1 MRSTALL
8 LTLILSCNLAMA
20 VEHAH
25 RPNTITVTGK
35 GEVQVEPD
43 LAVMTVAVDTFDRDL
58 DAARRQNDE
67 RVEKIL
73 VLARQFSIPSRDVR
87 TARMTMETLRE
98 TSKRD
103 EQYDDLRHANPIR
116 GYLISKR
123 LTLRLTDLGQF
134 DAFYLQLL
142 RTGVSEIAY
151 VDFETSRHRE
161 HRDAARTLAMKAARE
176 KAEAMAAALGQQ
188 IGRAVEIREEQA
200 GHAFSAMNSTT
211 RATGNGSV
219 SSLSGAGQIGIDAS
233 AMVVFELR

>member
-8 LTLILSCNLAMA
+8 LTLLLTCNATMA
-20 VEHAH
+20 VEPAH

-43 LAVMTVAVDTFDRDL
+43 QVAMTVAVDTFDRDL

-73 VLARQFSIPSRDVR
+73 ALSREFSIPARDVR

-103 EQYDDLRHANPIR
+103 EQYDDLRHANPVR
-116 GYLISKR
+116 GYLVSKR

-151 VDFETSRHRE
+151 VEFETSRHRE

-188 IGRAVEIREEQA
+188 IGRAVEIREESDA
-200 GHAFSAMNSTT
+200 GVLSAFNSSTRANSTV
-211 RATGNGSV
+211 SV
-219 SSLSGAGQIGIDAS
+219 SSLSSAGQIGVEAS
-233 AMVVFELR
+233 ATVVFELR